1 MKKNYE
7 IDMCNGPITGKMLRF
22 ALPLMLSSM
31 LQLLFNAADIITVGK
46 FGSEHSL
53 AAVGSNTALI
63 NLLTNL
69 FIGLSIGA
77 NVLVARFYGAKNG
90 EELNETVHTAMLLS
104 LISGL
109 ILTVTGV
116 IFARYF
122 LIWMKTPAEILDLAT
137 TYLKIYFLGMPA
149 MMIYNFGSAILRAIG
164 DTKRPLYFLAAAG
177 VINIILNILL
187 VVVFRLDVKGVG
199 IATVISQTVSAILI
213 IRCLAKSNGD
223 IKLELKK
230 LRLSRGKIG
239 AILRIGLIVRDT
251 WSQFSLFGQV
261 VILMLIQVGGL
272 GLVTLTSF
280 FALAARRRMGFRD
293 LRLLGESVSAD
304 GLSKATEVLK
314 IVIKLAAA
322 FEAVGIVLLLFAFV
336 PQFGAEGV
344 WVSVFTAISAFCN
357 AGFDLFGRF
366 GAYSSLVPYVNN
378 YYVQAVV
385 MFMIMAGGLG
395 FMVWVELAEYRKK
408 RRLSLHAKVVLQFS
422 AIFWVGG
429 AVLLALLEWSNP
441 KTMGGLSVPSKL
453 MAALFQSVS
462 TRTAGMNTIDL
473 AACSPISKLLMSVL
487 QFIGAAP
494 GSTGGGVKVTTFAV
508 LILTIRSVAQGRDDC
523 VIGGHHIESK
533 TVYRALTIIVLG
545 AVAAFGSAV
554 VVYYNTAE
562 AVSVIDCIFES
573 CSAFGTVGLSVGV
586 TGQLN
591 TGAKL
596 LYMACMFMGR
606 VGPASLAIS
615 LTAKPDDN
623 KRKVLPVGHIN
634 VG

>member
-109 ILTVTGV
+109 ILTATGV

-122 LIWMKTPAEILDLAT
+122 LIWMKTPAEILNLAT

-230 LRLSRGKIG
+230 LRFSRGKIG
-239 AILRIGLIVRDT
+239 AILRIGLPAGLQGSI
-251 WSQFSLFGQV
+251 FSLSNV
-261 VILMLIQVGGL
+261 VIQSSVNLFGPVVVKGNSAAQNLEGFVYFSMNAFHHATLSFTSQNMGAKKYDRLGKILKNGL
-272 GLVTLTSF
+272 C
-280 FALAARRRMGFRD
+280 LAI
-293 LRLLGESVSAD
+293 L
-304 GLSKATEVLK
+304 
-314 IVIKLAAA
+314 
-322 FEAVGIVLLLFAFV
+322 
-336 PQFGAEGV
+336 FGAGFGGTV
-344 WVSVFTAISAFCN
+344 ILFGRNLLSIYTNDGAAISAGMTRLYIITGTYTLCGIMDVMVGAIRGIGYTVLPTIVSLIGACALRLVWLATVFRIPKFHTINTVYLSYPITWLVTIIAHVICYIIIRKKN
-357 AGFDLFGRF
+357 RF
-366 GAYSSLVPYVNN
+366 GE
-378 YYVQAVV
+378 
-385 MFMIMAGGLG
+385 I
-395 FMVWVELAEYRKK
+395 
-408 RRLSLHAKVVLQFS
+408 
-422 AIFWVGG
+422 
-429 AVLLALLEWSNP
+429 
-441 KTMGGLSVPSKL
+441 
-453 MAALFQSVS
+453 
-462 TRTAGMNTIDL
+462 
-473 AACSPISKLLMSVL
+473 
-487 QFIGAAP
+487 
-494 GSTGGGVKVTTFAV
+494 
-508 LILTIRSVAQGRDDC
+508 
-523 VIGGHHIESK
+523 
-533 TVYRALTIIVLG
+533 
-545 AVAAFGSAV
+545 
-554 VVYYNTAE
+554 
-562 AVSVIDCIFES
+562 
-573 CSAFGTVGLSVGV
+573 
-586 TGQLN
+586 
-591 TGAKL
+591 
-596 LYMACMFMGR
+596 
-606 VGPASLAIS
+606 
-615 LTAKPDDN
+615 
-623 KRKVLPVGHIN
+623 
-634 VG
+634 

>member
-7 IDMCNGPITGKMLRF
+7 IDMCNGQITGKMLRF

-223 IKLELKK
+223 IKLEFKK
-230 LRLSRGKIG
+230 LRFSRGKIG
-239 AILRIGLIVRDT
+239 AILRIGLPAGLQGSI
-251 WSQFSLFGQV
+251 FSLSNV
-261 VILMLIQVGGL
+261 VIQSSVNIFGPVVVKGNSAAQNLEGFVYFSMNAFHHATLSFTSQNMGAKKYDRLGKILKNGL
-272 GLVTLTSF
+272 C
-280 FALAARRRMGFRD
+280 LAI
-293 LRLLGESVSAD
+293 L
-304 GLSKATEVLK
+304 
-314 IVIKLAAA
+314 
-322 FEAVGIVLLLFAFV
+322 
-336 PQFGAEGV
+336 FGAGFGGTV
-344 WVSVFTAISAFCN
+344 ILFGRNLLSIYTNDGAAISAGMTRLYIITGTYTLCGIMDVMVGAIRGIGYTVLPTIVSLIGACALRLVWLATVFRIPKFHTINTVYLSYPITWLVTIIAHVICYIIIRKKN
-357 AGFDLFGRF
+357 RF
-366 GAYSSLVPYVNN
+366 GEM
-378 YYVQAVV
+378 Q
-385 MFMIMAGGLG
+385 
-395 FMVWVELAEYRKK
+395 
-408 RRLSLHAKVVLQFS
+408 
-422 AIFWVGG
+422 
-429 AVLLALLEWSNP
+429 
-441 KTMGGLSVPSKL
+441 
-453 MAALFQSVS
+453 
-462 TRTAGMNTIDL
+462 
-473 AACSPISKLLMSVL
+473 
-487 QFIGAAP
+487 
-494 GSTGGGVKVTTFAV
+494 
-508 LILTIRSVAQGRDDC
+508 
-523 VIGGHHIESK
+523 
-533 TVYRALTIIVLG
+533 
-545 AVAAFGSAV
+545 
-554 VVYYNTAE
+554 
-562 AVSVIDCIFES
+562 
-573 CSAFGTVGLSVGV
+573 
-586 TGQLN
+586 
-591 TGAKL
+591 
-596 LYMACMFMGR
+596 
-606 VGPASLAIS
+606 
-615 LTAKPDDN
+615 
-623 KRKVLPVGHIN
+623 
-634 VG
+634 

>member
-122 LIWMKTPAEILDLAT
+122 LIWMKTPTEILDLAT

-164 DTKRPLYFLAAAG
+164 DTKRPLYFLAASG
-177 VINIILNILL
+177 VINIVLNLLL

-230 LRLSRGKIG
+230 LRLSRGKVG
-239 AILRIGLIVRDT
+239 AILRIGLPAGLQGSI
-251 WSQFSLFGQV
+251 FSLSNV
-261 VILMLIQVGGL
+261 VIQSSVNLFGPIVVKGNSAAQNLEGFVYFSMNAFHHA
-272 GLVTLTSF
+272 TLSFTSQN
-280 FALAARRRMGFRD
+280 MGAKKYDR
-293 LRLLGESVSAD
+293 
-304 GLSKATEVLK
+304 LSKILK
-314 IVIKLAAA
+314 NGLCLA
-322 FEAVGIVLLLFAFV
+322 IL
-336 PQFGAEGV
+336 FGAGFGGTV
-344 WVSVFTAISAFCN
+344 ILFGRNLLSIYTNDSAAISAGMTRLYIITGTYTLCGIMDVMVGAIRGIGYTVLPTIVSLIGACALRLVWLATVFRIPKFHTINTVYLSYPITWLVTIIAHVICYIIIRKKN
-357 AGFDLFGRF
+357 RF
-366 GAYSSLVPYVNN
+366 GEM
-378 YYVQAVV
+378 Q
-385 MFMIMAGGLG
+385 
-395 FMVWVELAEYRKK
+395 
-408 RRLSLHAKVVLQFS
+408 
-422 AIFWVGG
+422 
-429 AVLLALLEWSNP
+429 
-441 KTMGGLSVPSKL
+441 
-453 MAALFQSVS
+453 
-462 TRTAGMNTIDL
+462 
-473 AACSPISKLLMSVL
+473 
-487 QFIGAAP
+487 
-494 GSTGGGVKVTTFAV
+494 
-508 LILTIRSVAQGRDDC
+508 
-523 VIGGHHIESK
+523 
-533 TVYRALTIIVLG
+533 
-545 AVAAFGSAV
+545 
-554 VVYYNTAE
+554 
-562 AVSVIDCIFES
+562 
-573 CSAFGTVGLSVGV
+573 
-586 TGQLN
+586 
-591 TGAKL
+591 
-596 LYMACMFMGR
+596 
-606 VGPASLAIS
+606 
-615 LTAKPDDN
+615 
-623 KRKVLPVGHIN
+623 
-634 VG
+634 

>member
-230 LRLSRGKIG
+230 LRFSRGKIG
-239 AILRIGLIVRDT
+239 AILRIGLPAGLQGSI
-251 WSQFSLFGQV
+251 FSLSNV
-261 VILMLIQVGGL
+261 VIQSSVNLFGPVVVKGNSAAQNLEGFVYFSMNAFHHATLSFTSQNMGAKKYDRLGKILKNGL
-272 GLVTLTSF
+272 C
-280 FALAARRRMGFRD
+280 LAI
-293 LRLLGESVSAD
+293 L
-304 GLSKATEVLK
+304 
-314 IVIKLAAA
+314 
-322 FEAVGIVLLLFAFV
+322 
-336 PQFGAEGV
+336 FGAGFGGTV
-344 WVSVFTAISAFCN
+344 ILFGRNLLSIYTNDSAAISAGMTRLYIITGTYTLCGIMDVMVGAIRGIGYTVLPTIVSLIGACALRLVWLATVFRIPKFHTINTVYLSYPITWLVTIIAHVICYIIIIKKN
-357 AGFDLFGRF
+357 RF
-366 GAYSSLVPYVNN
+366 GEI
-378 YYVQAVV
+378 Q
-385 MFMIMAGGLG
+385 
-395 FMVWVELAEYRKK
+395 
-408 RRLSLHAKVVLQFS
+408 
-422 AIFWVGG
+422 
-429 AVLLALLEWSNP
+429 
-441 KTMGGLSVPSKL
+441 
-453 MAALFQSVS
+453 
-462 TRTAGMNTIDL
+462 
-473 AACSPISKLLMSVL
+473 
-487 QFIGAAP
+487 
-494 GSTGGGVKVTTFAV
+494 
-508 LILTIRSVAQGRDDC
+508 
-523 VIGGHHIESK
+523 
-533 TVYRALTIIVLG
+533 
-545 AVAAFGSAV
+545 
-554 VVYYNTAE
+554 
-562 AVSVIDCIFES
+562 
-573 CSAFGTVGLSVGV
+573 
-586 TGQLN
+586 
-591 TGAKL
+591 
-596 LYMACMFMGR
+596 
-606 VGPASLAIS
+606 
-615 LTAKPDDN
+615 
-623 KRKVLPVGHIN
+623 
-634 VG
+634 

>member
-164 DTKRPLYFLAAAG
+164 DTKRPLYFLSAAG

-230 LRLSRGKIG
+230 LRFSRGKIG
-239 AILRIGLIVRDT
+239 AILRIGLPAGLQGSI
-251 WSQFSLFGQV
+251 FSLSNV
-261 VILMLIQVGGL
+261 VIQSSVNIFGPVVVKGNSAAQNLEGFVYFSMNAFHHATLSFTSQNMGAKKYDRLGKILKNGL
-272 GLVTLTSF
+272 C
-280 FALAARRRMGFRD
+280 LAI
-293 LRLLGESVSAD
+293 L
-304 GLSKATEVLK
+304 
-314 IVIKLAAA
+314 
-322 FEAVGIVLLLFAFV
+322 
-336 PQFGAEGV
+336 FGAGFGGTV
-344 WVSVFTAISAFCN
+344 ILFGRNLLSIYTNDGAAISAGMTRLYIITGTYTLCGIMDVMVGAIRGIGYTVLPTIVSLIGACALRLVWLATVFRIPKFHTINTVYLSYPITWLVTIIAHVICYIIIRKKN
-357 AGFDLFGRF
+357 RF
-366 GAYSSLVPYVNN
+366 GEM
-378 YYVQAVV
+378 Q
-385 MFMIMAGGLG
+385 
-395 FMVWVELAEYRKK
+395 
-408 RRLSLHAKVVLQFS
+408 
-422 AIFWVGG
+422 
-429 AVLLALLEWSNP
+429 
-441 KTMGGLSVPSKL
+441 
-453 MAALFQSVS
+453 
-462 TRTAGMNTIDL
+462 
-473 AACSPISKLLMSVL
+473 
-487 QFIGAAP
+487 
-494 GSTGGGVKVTTFAV
+494 
-508 LILTIRSVAQGRDDC
+508 
-523 VIGGHHIESK
+523 
-533 TVYRALTIIVLG
+533 
-545 AVAAFGSAV
+545 
-554 VVYYNTAE
+554 
-562 AVSVIDCIFES
+562 
-573 CSAFGTVGLSVGV
+573 
-586 TGQLN
+586 
-591 TGAKL
+591 
-596 LYMACMFMGR
+596 
-606 VGPASLAIS
+606 
-615 LTAKPDDN
+615 
-623 KRKVLPVGHIN
+623 
-634 VG
+634 

>member
-90 EELNETVHTAMLLS
+90 EELNETVHTAMFLS

-230 LRLSRGKIG
+230 LRFSRGKIG
-239 AILRIGLIVRDT
+239 AILRIGLPAGLQGSI
-251 WSQFSLFGQV
+251 FSLSNV
-261 VILMLIQVGGL
+261 VIQSSVNIFGPVVVKGNSAAQNLEGFVYFSMNAFHHATLSFTSQNMGAKKYDRLGKILKNGL
-272 GLVTLTSF
+272 C
-280 FALAARRRMGFRD
+280 LAI
-293 LRLLGESVSAD
+293 L
-304 GLSKATEVLK
+304 
-314 IVIKLAAA
+314 
-322 FEAVGIVLLLFAFV
+322 
-336 PQFGAEGV
+336 FGAGFGGTV
-344 WVSVFTAISAFCN
+344 ILFGRNLLSIYTNDGAAISAGMTRLYIITGTYTLCGIMDVMVGAIRGIGYTVLPTIVSLIGACALRLVWLATVFRIPKFHTINTVYLSYPITWLVTIIAHVICYIIIRKKN
-357 AGFDLFGRF
+357 RF
-366 GAYSSLVPYVNN
+366 GEM
-378 YYVQAVV
+378 Q
-385 MFMIMAGGLG
+385 
-395 FMVWVELAEYRKK
+395 
-408 RRLSLHAKVVLQFS
+408 
-422 AIFWVGG
+422 
-429 AVLLALLEWSNP
+429 
-441 KTMGGLSVPSKL
+441 
-453 MAALFQSVS
+453 
-462 TRTAGMNTIDL
+462 
-473 AACSPISKLLMSVL
+473 
-487 QFIGAAP
+487 
-494 GSTGGGVKVTTFAV
+494 
-508 LILTIRSVAQGRDDC
+508 
-523 VIGGHHIESK
+523 
-533 TVYRALTIIVLG
+533 
-545 AVAAFGSAV
+545 
-554 VVYYNTAE
+554 
-562 AVSVIDCIFES
+562 
-573 CSAFGTVGLSVGV
+573 
-586 TGQLN
+586 
-591 TGAKL
+591 
-596 LYMACMFMGR
+596 
-606 VGPASLAIS
+606 
-615 LTAKPDDN
+615 
-623 KRKVLPVGHIN
+623 
-634 VG
+634 

>member
-164 DTKRPLYFLAAAG
+164 DTKRPLYFLVAAG

-239 AILRIGLIVRDT
+239 AILRIGLPAGLQGSI
-251 WSQFSLFGQV
+251 FSLSNV
-261 VILMLIQVGGL
+261 VIQSSVNIFGPVVVKGNSAAQNLEGFVYFSMNAFHHATLSFTSQNMGAKKYDRLGKILKNGL
-272 GLVTLTSF
+272 C
-280 FALAARRRMGFRD
+280 LAI
-293 LRLLGESVSAD
+293 L
-304 GLSKATEVLK
+304 
-314 IVIKLAAA
+314 
-322 FEAVGIVLLLFAFV
+322 
-336 PQFGAEGV
+336 FGAGFGGTV
-344 WVSVFTAISAFCN
+344 ILFGRNLLSIYTNDGAAISAGMTRLYIITGTYTLCGIMDVMVGAIRGIGYTVLPTIVSLIGACALRLVWLATVFRIPKFHTINTVYLSYPITWLVTIIAHVICYIIIRKKN
-357 AGFDLFGRF
+357 RF
-366 GAYSSLVPYVNN
+366 GEM
-378 YYVQAVV
+378 Q
-385 MFMIMAGGLG
+385 
-395 FMVWVELAEYRKK
+395 
-408 RRLSLHAKVVLQFS
+408 
-422 AIFWVGG
+422 
-429 AVLLALLEWSNP
+429 
-441 KTMGGLSVPSKL
+441 
-453 MAALFQSVS
+453 
-462 TRTAGMNTIDL
+462 
-473 AACSPISKLLMSVL
+473 
-487 QFIGAAP
+487 
-494 GSTGGGVKVTTFAV
+494 
-508 LILTIRSVAQGRDDC
+508 
-523 VIGGHHIESK
+523 
-533 TVYRALTIIVLG
+533 
-545 AVAAFGSAV
+545 
-554 VVYYNTAE
+554 
-562 AVSVIDCIFES
+562 
-573 CSAFGTVGLSVGV
+573 
-586 TGQLN
+586 
-591 TGAKL
+591 
-596 LYMACMFMGR
+596 
-606 VGPASLAIS
+606 
-615 LTAKPDDN
+615 
-623 KRKVLPVGHIN
+623 
-634 VG
+634 

>member
-90 EELNETVHTAMLLS
+90 EELNEMVHTAMLLS

-223 IKLELKK
+223 IKLEFKK

-239 AILRIGLIVRDT
+239 AILRIGLPAGLQGSI
-251 WSQFSLFGQV
+251 FSLSNV
-261 VILMLIQVGGL
+261 VIQSSVNIFGPVVVKGNSAAQNLEGFVYFSMNAFHHATLSFTSQNMGAKKYDRLGKILKNGL
-272 GLVTLTSF
+272 C
-280 FALAARRRMGFRD
+280 LAI
-293 LRLLGESVSAD
+293 L
-304 GLSKATEVLK
+304 
-314 IVIKLAAA
+314 
-322 FEAVGIVLLLFAFV
+322 
-336 PQFGAEGV
+336 FGAGFGGTV
-344 WVSVFTAISAFCN
+344 ILFGRNLLSIYTNDGAAISAGMTRLYIITGTYTLCGIMDVMVGAIRGIGYTVLPTIVSLIGACALRLVWLATVFRIPKFHTINTVYLSYPITWLVTIIAHVICYIIIRKKN
-357 AGFDLFGRF
+357 RF
-366 GAYSSLVPYVNN
+366 GEM
-378 YYVQAVV
+378 Q
-385 MFMIMAGGLG
+385 
-395 FMVWVELAEYRKK
+395 
-408 RRLSLHAKVVLQFS
+408 
-422 AIFWVGG
+422 
-429 AVLLALLEWSNP
+429 
-441 KTMGGLSVPSKL
+441 
-453 MAALFQSVS
+453 
-462 TRTAGMNTIDL
+462 
-473 AACSPISKLLMSVL
+473 
-487 QFIGAAP
+487 
-494 GSTGGGVKVTTFAV
+494 
-508 LILTIRSVAQGRDDC
+508 
-523 VIGGHHIESK
+523 
-533 TVYRALTIIVLG
+533 
-545 AVAAFGSAV
+545 
-554 VVYYNTAE
+554 
-562 AVSVIDCIFES
+562 
-573 CSAFGTVGLSVGV
+573 
-586 TGQLN
+586 
-591 TGAKL
+591 
-596 LYMACMFMGR
+596 
-606 VGPASLAIS
+606 
-615 LTAKPDDN
+615 
-623 KRKVLPVGHIN
+623 
-634 VG
+634 

>member
-230 LRLSRGKIG
+230 LRFSRGKIG
-239 AILRIGLIVRDT
+239 AILRIGLPAGLQGSI
-251 WSQFSLFGQV
+251 FSLSNV
-261 VILMLIQVGGL
+261 VIQSSVNLFGPVVVKGNSAAQNLEGFVYFSMNAFHHATLSFTSQNMGAKKYDRLGKILKNGL
-272 GLVTLTSF
+272 C
-280 FALAARRRMGFRD
+280 LAI
-293 LRLLGESVSAD
+293 L
-304 GLSKATEVLK
+304 
-314 IVIKLAAA
+314 
-322 FEAVGIVLLLFAFV
+322 
-336 PQFGAEGV
+336 FGAGFGGTV
-344 WVSVFTAISAFCN
+344 ILFGRNLLSIYTNDGAAISAGMTRLYIITGTYTLCGIMDVMVGAIRGIGYTVLPTIVSLIGACALRLVWLATVFRIPKFHTINTVYLSYPITWLVTIIAHVICYIIIIKKN
-357 AGFDLFGRF
+357 RF
-366 GAYSSLVPYVNN
+366 GEI
-378 YYVQAVV
+378 Q
-385 MFMIMAGGLG
+385 
-395 FMVWVELAEYRKK
+395 
-408 RRLSLHAKVVLQFS
+408 
-422 AIFWVGG
+422 
-429 AVLLALLEWSNP
+429 
-441 KTMGGLSVPSKL
+441 
-453 MAALFQSVS
+453 
-462 TRTAGMNTIDL
+462 
-473 AACSPISKLLMSVL
+473 
-487 QFIGAAP
+487 
-494 GSTGGGVKVTTFAV
+494 
-508 LILTIRSVAQGRDDC
+508 
-523 VIGGHHIESK
+523 
-533 TVYRALTIIVLG
+533 
-545 AVAAFGSAV
+545 
-554 VVYYNTAE
+554 
-562 AVSVIDCIFES
+562 
-573 CSAFGTVGLSVGV
+573 
-586 TGQLN
+586 
-591 TGAKL
+591 
-596 LYMACMFMGR
+596 
-606 VGPASLAIS
+606 
-615 LTAKPDDN
+615 
-623 KRKVLPVGHIN
+623 
-634 VG
+634 

>member
-122 LIWMKTPAEILDLAT
+122 LIWMKTPTEILDLAT

-239 AILRIGLIVRDT
+239 AILRIGLPAGLQGSI
-251 WSQFSLFGQV
+251 FSLSNV
-261 VILMLIQVGGL
+261 VIQSSVNIFGPVVVKGNSAAQNLEGFVYFSMNAFHHATLSFTSQNMGAKKYDRLGKILKNGL
-272 GLVTLTSF
+272 C
-280 FALAARRRMGFRD
+280 LAI
-293 LRLLGESVSAD
+293 L
-304 GLSKATEVLK
+304 
-314 IVIKLAAA
+314 
-322 FEAVGIVLLLFAFV
+322 
-336 PQFGAEGV
+336 FGAGFGGTV
-344 WVSVFTAISAFCN
+344 ILFGRNLLSIYTNDGAAISAGMTRLYIITGTYTLCGIMDVMVGAIRGIGYTVLPTIVSLIGACALRLVWLATVFRIPKFHTINTVYLSYPITWLVTIIAHVICYIIIRKKN
-357 AGFDLFGRF
+357 RF
-366 GAYSSLVPYVNN
+366 GEM
-378 YYVQAVV
+378 Q
-385 MFMIMAGGLG
+385 
-395 FMVWVELAEYRKK
+395 
-408 RRLSLHAKVVLQFS
+408 
-422 AIFWVGG
+422 
-429 AVLLALLEWSNP
+429 
-441 KTMGGLSVPSKL
+441 
-453 MAALFQSVS
+453 
-462 TRTAGMNTIDL
+462 
-473 AACSPISKLLMSVL
+473 
-487 QFIGAAP
+487 
-494 GSTGGGVKVTTFAV
+494 
-508 LILTIRSVAQGRDDC
+508 
-523 VIGGHHIESK
+523 
-533 TVYRALTIIVLG
+533 
-545 AVAAFGSAV
+545 
-554 VVYYNTAE
+554 
-562 AVSVIDCIFES
+562 
-573 CSAFGTVGLSVGV
+573 
-586 TGQLN
+586 
-591 TGAKL
+591 
-596 LYMACMFMGR
+596 
-606 VGPASLAIS
+606 
-615 LTAKPDDN
+615 
-623 KRKVLPVGHIN
+623 
-634 VG
+634 

>member
-122 LIWMKTPAEILDLAT
+122 LIWMKTPAEILNLAT

-199 IATVISQTVSAILI
+199 IVTVISQTVSAILI

-230 LRLSRGKIG
+230 LRFSRGKIG
-239 AILRIGLIVRDT
+239 AILRIGLPAGLQGSI
-251 WSQFSLFGQV
+251 FSLSNV
-261 VILMLIQVGGL
+261 VIQSSVNLFGPVVVKGNSAAQNLEGFVYFSMNAFHHATLSFTSQNMGAKKYDRLGKILKNGL
-272 GLVTLTSF
+272 C
-280 FALAARRRMGFRD
+280 LAI
-293 LRLLGESVSAD
+293 L
-304 GLSKATEVLK
+304 
-314 IVIKLAAA
+314 
-322 FEAVGIVLLLFAFV
+322 
-336 PQFGAEGV
+336 FGAGFGGTV
-344 WVSVFTAISAFCN
+344 ILFGRNLLSIYTNDGAAISAGMTRLYIITGTYTLCGIMDVMVGAIRGIGYTVLPTIVSLIGACALRLVWLATVFRIPKFHTINTVYLSYPITWLVTIIAHVICYIIIRKKN
-357 AGFDLFGRF
+357 RF
-366 GAYSSLVPYVNN
+366 GE
-378 YYVQAVV
+378 
-385 MFMIMAGGLG
+385 M
-395 FMVWVELAEYRKK
+395 
-408 RRLSLHAKVVLQFS
+408 
-422 AIFWVGG
+422 
-429 AVLLALLEWSNP
+429 
-441 KTMGGLSVPSKL
+441 
-453 MAALFQSVS
+453 
-462 TRTAGMNTIDL
+462 
-473 AACSPISKLLMSVL
+473 
-487 QFIGAAP
+487 
-494 GSTGGGVKVTTFAV
+494 
-508 LILTIRSVAQGRDDC
+508 
-523 VIGGHHIESK
+523 
-533 TVYRALTIIVLG
+533 
-545 AVAAFGSAV
+545 
-554 VVYYNTAE
+554 
-562 AVSVIDCIFES
+562 
-573 CSAFGTVGLSVGV
+573 
-586 TGQLN
+586 
-591 TGAKL
+591 
-596 LYMACMFMGR
+596 
-606 VGPASLAIS
+606 
-615 LTAKPDDN
+615 
-623 KRKVLPVGHIN
+623 
-634 VG
+634 

>member
-122 LIWMKTPAEILDLAT
+122 LTWMKTPSEILDLAT

-230 LRLSRGKIG
+230 LRFSRGKIG
-239 AILRIGLIVRDT
+239 AILRIGLPAGLQGSI
-251 WSQFSLFGQV
+251 FSLSNV
-261 VILMLIQVGGL
+261 VIQSSVNLFGPVVVKGNSAAQNLEGFVYFSMNAFHHATLSFTSQNMGAKKYDRLGKILKNGLCLAILFGTGFGGTVIL
-272 GLVTLTSF
+272 FG
-280 FALAARRRMGFRD
+280 RN
-293 LRLLGESVSAD
+293 LLSIYTND
-304 GLSKATEVLK
+304 GA
-314 IVIKLAAA
+314 
-322 FEAVGIVLLLFAFV
+322 
-336 PQFGAEGV
+336 
-344 WVSVFTAISAFCN
+344 AISAGMTRLYIITGTYTLCGIMDVMVGAIRGIGYTVLPTIVSLIGACALRLVWLATVFRIPKFHTINTVYLSYPITWLVTIIAHVICYIIIRKKN
-357 AGFDLFGRF
+357 RF
-366 GAYSSLVPYVNN
+366 GEM
-378 YYVQAVV
+378 Q
-385 MFMIMAGGLG
+385 
-395 FMVWVELAEYRKK
+395 
-408 RRLSLHAKVVLQFS
+408 
-422 AIFWVGG
+422 
-429 AVLLALLEWSNP
+429 
-441 KTMGGLSVPSKL
+441 
-453 MAALFQSVS
+453 
-462 TRTAGMNTIDL
+462 
-473 AACSPISKLLMSVL
+473 
-487 QFIGAAP
+487 
-494 GSTGGGVKVTTFAV
+494 
-508 LILTIRSVAQGRDDC
+508 
-523 VIGGHHIESK
+523 
-533 TVYRALTIIVLG
+533 
-545 AVAAFGSAV
+545 
-554 VVYYNTAE
+554 
-562 AVSVIDCIFES
+562 
-573 CSAFGTVGLSVGV
+573 
-586 TGQLN
+586 
-591 TGAKL
+591 
-596 LYMACMFMGR
+596 
-606 VGPASLAIS
+606 
-615 LTAKPDDN
+615 
-623 KRKVLPVGHIN
+623 
-634 VG
+634 

>member
-239 AILRIGLIVRDT
+239 AILRIGLPAGLQGSI
-251 WSQFSLFGQV
+251 FSLSNV
-261 VILMLIQVGGL
+261 VIQSSVNIFGPVVVKGNSAAQNLEGFVYFSMNAFHHATLSFTSQNMGAKKYDRLGKILKNGL
-272 GLVTLTSF
+272 C
-280 FALAARRRMGFRD
+280 LAI
-293 LRLLGESVSAD
+293 L
-304 GLSKATEVLK
+304 
-314 IVIKLAAA
+314 
-322 FEAVGIVLLLFAFV
+322 
-336 PQFGAEGV
+336 FGAGFGGTV
-344 WVSVFTAISAFCN
+344 ILFGRNLLSIYTNDGTAISAGMTRLYIITGTYTLCGIMDVMVGAIRGIGYTVLPTIVSLIGACALRLVWLATVFRIPKFHTINTVYLSYPITWLVTIIAHVICYIIIRKKN
-357 AGFDLFGRF
+357 RF
-366 GAYSSLVPYVNN
+366 GEM
-378 YYVQAVV
+378 Q
-385 MFMIMAGGLG
+385 
-395 FMVWVELAEYRKK
+395 
-408 RRLSLHAKVVLQFS
+408 
-422 AIFWVGG
+422 
-429 AVLLALLEWSNP
+429 
-441 KTMGGLSVPSKL
+441 
-453 MAALFQSVS
+453 
-462 TRTAGMNTIDL
+462 
-473 AACSPISKLLMSVL
+473 
-487 QFIGAAP
+487 
-494 GSTGGGVKVTTFAV
+494 
-508 LILTIRSVAQGRDDC
+508 
-523 VIGGHHIESK
+523 
-533 TVYRALTIIVLG
+533 
-545 AVAAFGSAV
+545 
-554 VVYYNTAE
+554 
-562 AVSVIDCIFES
+562 
-573 CSAFGTVGLSVGV
+573 
-586 TGQLN
+586 
-591 TGAKL
+591 
-596 LYMACMFMGR
+596 
-606 VGPASLAIS
+606 
-615 LTAKPDDN
+615 
-623 KRKVLPVGHIN
+623 
-634 VG
+634 

>member
-137 TYLKIYFLGMPA
+137 SYLKIYFLGMPA

-177 VINIILNILL
+177 VINIILNIPL

-230 LRLSRGKIG
+230 LRFSRGKIG
-239 AILRIGLIVRDT
+239 AILRIGLPAGLQGSI
-251 WSQFSLFGQV
+251 FSLSNV
-261 VILMLIQVGGL
+261 VIQSSVNLFGPVVVKGNSAAQNLEGFVYFSMNAFHHATLSFTSQNMGAKKYDRLGKILKNGL
-272 GLVTLTSF
+272 C
-280 FALAARRRMGFRD
+280 LAI
-293 LRLLGESVSAD
+293 L
-304 GLSKATEVLK
+304 
-314 IVIKLAAA
+314 
-322 FEAVGIVLLLFAFV
+322 
-336 PQFGAEGV
+336 FGAGFGGTV
-344 WVSVFTAISAFCN
+344 ILFGRNLLSIYTNDGAAISAGMTRLYIITGTYTLCGIMDVMVGAIRGIGYTVLPTIVSLIGACALRLVWLATVFRIPKFHTINTVYLSYPITWLVTIIAHVICYIIIRKKN
-357 AGFDLFGRF
+357 RF
-366 GAYSSLVPYVNN
+366 GEM
-378 YYVQAVV
+378 Q
-385 MFMIMAGGLG
+385 
-395 FMVWVELAEYRKK
+395 
-408 RRLSLHAKVVLQFS
+408 
-422 AIFWVGG
+422 
-429 AVLLALLEWSNP
+429 
-441 KTMGGLSVPSKL
+441 
-453 MAALFQSVS
+453 
-462 TRTAGMNTIDL
+462 
-473 AACSPISKLLMSVL
+473 
-487 QFIGAAP
+487 
-494 GSTGGGVKVTTFAV
+494 
-508 LILTIRSVAQGRDDC
+508 
-523 VIGGHHIESK
+523 
-533 TVYRALTIIVLG
+533 
-545 AVAAFGSAV
+545 
-554 VVYYNTAE
+554 
-562 AVSVIDCIFES
+562 
-573 CSAFGTVGLSVGV
+573 
-586 TGQLN
+586 
-591 TGAKL
+591 
-596 LYMACMFMGR
+596 
-606 VGPASLAIS
+606 
-615 LTAKPDDN
+615 
-623 KRKVLPVGHIN
+623 
-634 VG
+634 

>member
-1 MKKNYE
+1 MGKNKTKKRTRRPNK
-7 IDMCNGPITGKMLRF
+7 GWLAG
-22 ALPLMLSSM
+22 SSAT
-31 LQLLFNAADIITVGK
+31 QTICSSFLLVI
-46 FGSEHSL
+46 
-53 AAVGSNTALI
+53 AVGTL
-63 NLLTNL
+63 LLTL
-69 FIGLSIGA
+69 PISSRTGRLGVIDAMF
-77 NVLVARFYGAKNG
+77 
-90 EELNETVHTAMLLS
+90 TATS
-104 LISGL
+104 A
-109 ILTVTGV
+109 TCVTG
-116 IFARYF
+116 
-122 LIWMKTPAEILDLAT
+122 
-137 TYLKIYFLGMPA
+137 
-149 MMIYNFGSAILRAIG
+149 
-164 DTKRPLYFLAAAG
+164 
-177 VINIILNILL
+177 L
-187 VVVFRLDVKGVG
+187 V
-199 IATVISQTVSAILI
+199 
-213 IRCLAKSNGD
+213 
-223 IKLELKK
+223 
-230 LRLSRGKIG
+230 
-239 AILRIGLIVRDT
+239 VRDT

-261 VILMLIQVGGL
+261 IILMLIQVGGL

-293 LRLLGESVSAD
+293 LRRLGESVSAD

-378 YYVQAVV
+378 YYVQAVI

-422 AIFWVGG
+422 VIFWVGG

-441 KTMGGLSVPSKL
+441 RTMGGLSVPGKI

-533 TVYRALTIIVLG
+533 TVYRALTIIVIG

-562 AVSVIDCIFES
+562 TVSVIDCIFES

-606 VGPASLAIS
+606 VGPVSLAIS

>member
-164 DTKRPLYFLAAAG
+164 DTKRPLYFLASAG

-239 AILRIGLIVRDT
+239 AILRIGLPAGLQGSI
-251 WSQFSLFGQV
+251 FSLSNV
-261 VILMLIQVGGL
+261 VIQSSVNIFGPVVVKGNSAAQNLEGFVYFSMNAFHHATLSFTSQNMGAKKYDRLGKILKNGL
-272 GLVTLTSF
+272 C
-280 FALAARRRMGFRD
+280 LAI
-293 LRLLGESVSAD
+293 L
-304 GLSKATEVLK
+304 
-314 IVIKLAAA
+314 
-322 FEAVGIVLLLFAFV
+322 
-336 PQFGAEGV
+336 FGAGFGGTV
-344 WVSVFTAISAFCN
+344 ILFGRNLLSIYTNDGAAISAGMTRLYIITGTYTLCGIMDVMVGAIRGIGYTVLPTIVSLIGACALRLVWLATVFRIPKFHTINTVYLSYPITWLVTIIAHVICYIIIRKKN
-357 AGFDLFGRF
+357 RF
-366 GAYSSLVPYVNN
+366 GEM
-378 YYVQAVV
+378 Q
-385 MFMIMAGGLG
+385 
-395 FMVWVELAEYRKK
+395 
-408 RRLSLHAKVVLQFS
+408 
-422 AIFWVGG
+422 
-429 AVLLALLEWSNP
+429 
-441 KTMGGLSVPSKL
+441 
-453 MAALFQSVS
+453 
-462 TRTAGMNTIDL
+462 
-473 AACSPISKLLMSVL
+473 
-487 QFIGAAP
+487 
-494 GSTGGGVKVTTFAV
+494 
-508 LILTIRSVAQGRDDC
+508 
-523 VIGGHHIESK
+523 
-533 TVYRALTIIVLG
+533 
-545 AVAAFGSAV
+545 
-554 VVYYNTAE
+554 
-562 AVSVIDCIFES
+562 
-573 CSAFGTVGLSVGV
+573 
-586 TGQLN
+586 
-591 TGAKL
+591 
-596 LYMACMFMGR
+596 
-606 VGPASLAIS
+606 
-615 LTAKPDDN
+615 
-623 KRKVLPVGHIN
+623 
-634 VG
+634 

>member
-239 AILRIGLIVRDT
+239 AILRIGLPAGLQGSI
-251 WSQFSLFGQV
+251 FSLSNV
-261 VILMLIQVGGL
+261 VIQSSVNIFGPVVVKGNSAVQNLEGFVYFSMNAFHHATLSFTSQNMGAKKYDRLGKILKNGL
-272 GLVTLTSF
+272 C
-280 FALAARRRMGFRD
+280 LAI
-293 LRLLGESVSAD
+293 L
-304 GLSKATEVLK
+304 
-314 IVIKLAAA
+314 
-322 FEAVGIVLLLFAFV
+322 
-336 PQFGAEGV
+336 FGAGFGGTV
-344 WVSVFTAISAFCN
+344 ILFGRNLLSIYTNDGAAISAGMTRLYIITGTYTLCGIMDVMVGAIRGIGYTVLPTIVSLIGACALRLVWLATVFRIPKFHTINTVYLSYPITWLVTIIAHVICYIIIRKKN
-357 AGFDLFGRF
+357 RF
-366 GAYSSLVPYVNN
+366 GEM
-378 YYVQAVV
+378 Q
-385 MFMIMAGGLG
+385 
-395 FMVWVELAEYRKK
+395 
-408 RRLSLHAKVVLQFS
+408 
-422 AIFWVGG
+422 
-429 AVLLALLEWSNP
+429 
-441 KTMGGLSVPSKL
+441 
-453 MAALFQSVS
+453 
-462 TRTAGMNTIDL
+462 
-473 AACSPISKLLMSVL
+473 
-487 QFIGAAP
+487 
-494 GSTGGGVKVTTFAV
+494 
-508 LILTIRSVAQGRDDC
+508 
-523 VIGGHHIESK
+523 
-533 TVYRALTIIVLG
+533 
-545 AVAAFGSAV
+545 
-554 VVYYNTAE
+554 
-562 AVSVIDCIFES
+562 
-573 CSAFGTVGLSVGV
+573 
-586 TGQLN
+586 
-591 TGAKL
+591 
-596 LYMACMFMGR
+596 
-606 VGPASLAIS
+606 
-615 LTAKPDDN
+615 
-623 KRKVLPVGHIN
+623 
-634 VG
+634 

>member
-137 TYLKIYFLGMPA
+137 TYLKIYFIGMPA

-199 IATVISQTVSAILI
+199 IATVISQNVSAIFI

-223 IKLELKK
+223 IKLEFKK

-239 AILRIGLIVRDT
+239 AILRIGLPAGLQGSI
-251 WSQFSLFGQV
+251 FSLSNV
-261 VILMLIQVGGL
+261 VIQSSVNIFGPVVVKGNSAAQNLEGFVYFSMNAFHHATLSFTSQNMGAKKYDRLGKILKNGL
-272 GLVTLTSF
+272 C
-280 FALAARRRMGFRD
+280 LAI
-293 LRLLGESVSAD
+293 L
-304 GLSKATEVLK
+304 
-314 IVIKLAAA
+314 
-322 FEAVGIVLLLFAFV
+322 
-336 PQFGAEGV
+336 FGAGFGGTV
-344 WVSVFTAISAFCN
+344 ILFGRNLLSIYTNDGAAISAGMTRLYIITGTYTLCGIMDVMVGAIRGIGYTVLPTIVSLIGACALRLVWLATVFRIPKFHTINTVYLSYPITWLVTIIAHVICYIIIRKKN
-357 AGFDLFGRF
+357 RF
-366 GAYSSLVPYVNN
+366 GET
-378 YYVQAVV
+378 Q
-385 MFMIMAGGLG
+385 
-395 FMVWVELAEYRKK
+395 
-408 RRLSLHAKVVLQFS
+408 
-422 AIFWVGG
+422 
-429 AVLLALLEWSNP
+429 
-441 KTMGGLSVPSKL
+441 
-453 MAALFQSVS
+453 
-462 TRTAGMNTIDL
+462 
-473 AACSPISKLLMSVL
+473 
-487 QFIGAAP
+487 
-494 GSTGGGVKVTTFAV
+494 
-508 LILTIRSVAQGRDDC
+508 
-523 VIGGHHIESK
+523 
-533 TVYRALTIIVLG
+533 
-545 AVAAFGSAV
+545 
-554 VVYYNTAE
+554 
-562 AVSVIDCIFES
+562 
-573 CSAFGTVGLSVGV
+573 
-586 TGQLN
+586 
-591 TGAKL
+591 
-596 LYMACMFMGR
+596 
-606 VGPASLAIS
+606 
-615 LTAKPDDN
+615 
-623 KRKVLPVGHIN
+623 
-634 VG
+634 

>member
-239 AILRIGLIVRDT
+239 AILRIGLPAGLQGSI
-251 WSQFSLFGQV
+251 FSLSNV
-261 VILMLIQVGGL
+261 VIQSSVNIFGPVVVKGNSAAQNLEGFVYFSMNAFHHATLSFTSQNMGAKKYDRLGKILKNGL
-272 GLVTLTSF
+272 C
-280 FALAARRRMGFRD
+280 LAI
-293 LRLLGESVSAD
+293 L
-304 GLSKATEVLK
+304 
-314 IVIKLAAA
+314 
-322 FEAVGIVLLLFAFV
+322 
-336 PQFGAEGV
+336 FGAGFGGTV
-344 WVSVFTAISAFCN
+344 ILFGRNLLSIYTNDGSAISAGMTRLYIITGTYTLCGIMDVMVGAIRGIGYTVLPTIVSLIGACALRLVWLATVFRIPKFHTINTVYLSYPITWLVTIIAHVICYIIIRKKN
-357 AGFDLFGRF
+357 RF
-366 GAYSSLVPYVNN
+366 GEM
-378 YYVQAVV
+378 Q
-385 MFMIMAGGLG
+385 
-395 FMVWVELAEYRKK
+395 
-408 RRLSLHAKVVLQFS
+408 
-422 AIFWVGG
+422 
-429 AVLLALLEWSNP
+429 
-441 KTMGGLSVPSKL
+441 
-453 MAALFQSVS
+453 
-462 TRTAGMNTIDL
+462 
-473 AACSPISKLLMSVL
+473 
-487 QFIGAAP
+487 
-494 GSTGGGVKVTTFAV
+494 
-508 LILTIRSVAQGRDDC
+508 
-523 VIGGHHIESK
+523 
-533 TVYRALTIIVLG
+533 
-545 AVAAFGSAV
+545 
-554 VVYYNTAE
+554 
-562 AVSVIDCIFES
+562 
-573 CSAFGTVGLSVGV
+573 
-586 TGQLN
+586 
-591 TGAKL
+591 
-596 LYMACMFMGR
+596 
-606 VGPASLAIS
+606 
-615 LTAKPDDN
+615 
-623 KRKVLPVGHIN
+623 
-634 VG
+634 

>member
-109 ILTVTGV
+109 ILTVIGV

-230 LRLSRGKIG
+230 LRFSRGKIG
-239 AILRIGLIVRDT
+239 AILRIGLPAGLQGSI
-251 WSQFSLFGQV
+251 FSLSNV
-261 VILMLIQVGGL
+261 VIQSSVNIFGPVVVKGNSAAQNLEGFVYFSMNAFHHATLSFTSQNMGAKKYDRLGKILKNGL
-272 GLVTLTSF
+272 C
-280 FALAARRRMGFRD
+280 LAI
-293 LRLLGESVSAD
+293 L
-304 GLSKATEVLK
+304 
-314 IVIKLAAA
+314 
-322 FEAVGIVLLLFAFV
+322 
-336 PQFGAEGV
+336 FGAGFGGTV
-344 WVSVFTAISAFCN
+344 ILFGRNLLSIYTNDGAAISAGMTRLYIITGTYTLCGIMDVMVGAIRGIGYTVLPTIVSLIGACALRLVWLATVFRIPKFHTINTVYLSYPITWLVTIIAHVICYIIIRKKN
-357 AGFDLFGRF
+357 RF
-366 GAYSSLVPYVNN
+366 GEM
-378 YYVQAVV
+378 Q
-385 MFMIMAGGLG
+385 
-395 FMVWVELAEYRKK
+395 
-408 RRLSLHAKVVLQFS
+408 
-422 AIFWVGG
+422 
-429 AVLLALLEWSNP
+429 
-441 KTMGGLSVPSKL
+441 
-453 MAALFQSVS
+453 
-462 TRTAGMNTIDL
+462 
-473 AACSPISKLLMSVL
+473 
-487 QFIGAAP
+487 
-494 GSTGGGVKVTTFAV
+494 
-508 LILTIRSVAQGRDDC
+508 
-523 VIGGHHIESK
+523 
-533 TVYRALTIIVLG
+533 
-545 AVAAFGSAV
+545 
-554 VVYYNTAE
+554 
-562 AVSVIDCIFES
+562 
-573 CSAFGTVGLSVGV
+573 
-586 TGQLN
+586 
-591 TGAKL
+591 
-596 LYMACMFMGR
+596 
-606 VGPASLAIS
+606 
-615 LTAKPDDN
+615 
-623 KRKVLPVGHIN
+623 
-634 VG
+634 

>member
-230 LRLSRGKIG
+230 FRLSRGKIG
-239 AILRIGLIVRDT
+239 AILRIGLPAGLQGSI
-251 WSQFSLFGQV
+251 FSLSNV
-261 VILMLIQVGGL
+261 VIQSSVNLFGPVVVKGNSAAQNLEGFVYFSMNAFHHATLSFTSQNMGAKKYDRLGRILKNGL
-272 GLVTLTSF
+272 C
-280 FALAARRRMGFRD
+280 LAI
-293 LRLLGESVSAD
+293 L
-304 GLSKATEVLK
+304 
-314 IVIKLAAA
+314 
-322 FEAVGIVLLLFAFV
+322 
-336 PQFGAEGV
+336 FGAGFGGTV
-344 WVSVFTAISAFCN
+344 ILFGRNLLSIYTNDSAAISAGMTRLYIITGTYTLCGIMDVMVGAIRGIGYTVLPTIVSLIGACALRLVWLATVFRIPKFHTINTVYLSYPITWLVTIIAHVICYIIIRKKN
-357 AGFDLFGRF
+357 RF
-366 GAYSSLVPYVNN
+366 GEM
-378 YYVQAVV
+378 Q
-385 MFMIMAGGLG
+385 
-395 FMVWVELAEYRKK
+395 
-408 RRLSLHAKVVLQFS
+408 
-422 AIFWVGG
+422 
-429 AVLLALLEWSNP
+429 
-441 KTMGGLSVPSKL
+441 
-453 MAALFQSVS
+453 
-462 TRTAGMNTIDL
+462 
-473 AACSPISKLLMSVL
+473 
-487 QFIGAAP
+487 
-494 GSTGGGVKVTTFAV
+494 
-508 LILTIRSVAQGRDDC
+508 
-523 VIGGHHIESK
+523 
-533 TVYRALTIIVLG
+533 
-545 AVAAFGSAV
+545 
-554 VVYYNTAE
+554 
-562 AVSVIDCIFES
+562 
-573 CSAFGTVGLSVGV
+573 
-586 TGQLN
+586 
-591 TGAKL
+591 
-596 LYMACMFMGR
+596 
-606 VGPASLAIS
+606 
-615 LTAKPDDN
+615 
-623 KRKVLPVGHIN
+623 
-634 VG
+634 

>member
-149 MMIYNFGSAILRAIG
+149 MMIYNFGSAILREIG

-230 LRLSRGKIG
+230 LRFSRGKIG
-239 AILRIGLIVRDT
+239 AILRIGLPAGLQGSI
-251 WSQFSLFGQV
+251 FSLSNV
-261 VILMLIQVGGL
+261 VIQSSVNIFGPVVVKGNSAAQNLEGFVYFSMNAFHHATLSFTSQNMGAKKYDRLGKILKNGL
-272 GLVTLTSF
+272 C
-280 FALAARRRMGFRD
+280 LAI
-293 LRLLGESVSAD
+293 L
-304 GLSKATEVLK
+304 
-314 IVIKLAAA
+314 
-322 FEAVGIVLLLFAFV
+322 
-336 PQFGAEGV
+336 FGAGFGGTV
-344 WVSVFTAISAFCN
+344 ILFGRNLLSIYTNDSAAISAGMTRLYIITGTYTLCGIMDVMVGAIRGIGYTVLPTIVSLIGACALRLVWLATVFRIPKFHTINTVYLSYPITWLVTIIAHVICYIIIRKKN
-357 AGFDLFGRF
+357 RF
-366 GAYSSLVPYVNN
+366 GEM
-378 YYVQAVV
+378 Q
-385 MFMIMAGGLG
+385 
-395 FMVWVELAEYRKK
+395 
-408 RRLSLHAKVVLQFS
+408 
-422 AIFWVGG
+422 
-429 AVLLALLEWSNP
+429 
-441 KTMGGLSVPSKL
+441 
-453 MAALFQSVS
+453 
-462 TRTAGMNTIDL
+462 
-473 AACSPISKLLMSVL
+473 
-487 QFIGAAP
+487 
-494 GSTGGGVKVTTFAV
+494 
-508 LILTIRSVAQGRDDC
+508 
-523 VIGGHHIESK
+523 
-533 TVYRALTIIVLG
+533 
-545 AVAAFGSAV
+545 
-554 VVYYNTAE
+554 
-562 AVSVIDCIFES
+562 
-573 CSAFGTVGLSVGV
+573 
-586 TGQLN
+586 
-591 TGAKL
+591 
-596 LYMACMFMGR
+596 
-606 VGPASLAIS
+606 
-615 LTAKPDDN
+615 
-623 KRKVLPVGHIN
+623 
-634 VG
+634 